1 MAKERNVDTWMRF
14 MSSDGGIV
22 FGRVEGGYLHE
33 YQSLDQRVPTGA
45 VLSTRALSPLAPCAP
60 GQIVALWNNYHA
72 LAAKLDKPVP
82 AHPLF
87 LLKSAGSVI
96 GDGATIRRPAN
107 YAGRIVYEG
116 ELGIVIGRRC
126 RNANL
131 ADAAASIFGYT
142 IVNDVTAADLLNENP
157 HFPQWCRAKGFD
169 TFCCLGPAIV
179 SGFDWQ
185 AGSVVTTLDG
195 VERQNYPLADMV
207 FSPAEQVSLISQDL
221 TLEPGDVIACGTS
234 LGVGSIKDGARVA
247 VTIAGIGTLS
257 NTLAVT
263 HETAAAADARAAMNA
278 A

>member
-1 MAKERNVDTWMRF
+1 VDTWMRF

-33 YQSLDQRVPTGA
+33 YESLDQRVPTGA
-45 VLSTRALSPLAPCAP
+45 VLSTRALTPLAPCAP
-60 GQIVALWNNYHA
+60 GTVIALWNNYHA

-87 LLKSAGSVI
+87 LLKPAGSVI
-96 GDGATIRRPAN
+96 GDGATILRPVS
-107 YAGRIVYEG
+107 YAGKIVYEG

-185 AGSVVTTLDG
+185 AGSVVTMLDG

-234 LGVGSIKDGARVA
+234 LGVGSIKDGATVT
-247 VTIAGIGTLS
+247 VTIAGIGTLN
-257 NTLAVT
+257 NTLVATQEIEAVAAA
-263 HETAAAADARAAMNA
+263 HTAANVA
-278 A
+278 

>member
-1 MAKERNVDTWMRF
+1 MRF
-14 MSSDGGIV
+14 RSSDSEIV
-22 FGRVEGGYLHE
+22 FGRVDGGYLHE
-33 YQSLDQRVPTGA
+33 YESLDQRVPTGA
-45 VLSTRALSPLAPCAP
+45 VLSTRALTPLAPCAP
-60 GQIVALWNNYHA
+60 GKIVALWNNYHA

-87 LLKSAGSVI
+87 FLKSASSVVGS
-96 GDGATIRRPAN
+96 GDAIRRPAS
-107 YAGRIVYEG
+107 YPGKIVYEG

-126 RNANL
+126 RNASL
-131 ADAAASIFGYT
+131 DEAEAAIFGYT

-179 SGFDWQ
+179 SGFDWR
-185 AGSVVTTLDG
+185 AGSVVTSLDG

-234 LGVGSIKDGARVA
+234 LGVGSIKNGTTVA

-257 NTLAVT
+257 NTLIGTQGAGVAMGASAANVT
-263 HETAAAADARAAMNA
+263 
-278 A
+278 

>member
-1 MAKERNVDTWMRF
+1 MTRERTVDTWMRF

-33 YQSLDQRVPTGA
+33 YESLDQRVPTGA
-45 VLSTRALSPLAPCAP
+45 VLSTRALTPLAPCAP
-60 GQIVALWNNYHA
+60 GTVIALWNNYHA

-87 LLKSAGSVI
+87 LLKPAGSVI
-96 GDGATIRRPAN
+96 GDGATIRRPVS
-107 YAGRIVYEG
+107 YAGKIVYEG
-116 ELGIVIGRRC
+116 ELGIVIGQRC

-142 IVNDVTAADLLNENP
+142 IVNDVTAADLINENP

-185 AGSVVTTLDG
+185 AGSVVTMLDG

-234 LGVGSIKDGARVA
+234 LGVGSIKDGATVT

-257 NTLAVT
+257 NTLEATREIEAVAAAR
-263 HETAAAADARAAMNA
+263 TAANA
-278 A
+278 V